1 MNNKD
6 DILFH
11 ADEILGLLPDNDIKK
26 NICDKIVNN
35 KIKKNPIYNT
45 NETKDKAK
53 KDYDLLIKDILIK
66 DIRYFDIRDFK
77 YWVWMH
83 AFVCIFFIVE
93 ALIMSLFDMYRT
105 FINFTLAFIFL
116 LVVSYLY
123 ILVWSNKPISLFRN
137 STSFIALGIFVLHY
151 MLVLFN
157 GCSKSIFLPGLLLL
171 TTTILGLPRDNRNAF
186 NNISGVIISALT
198 IAIFFMPATIFNN
211 HNIDQ
216 TQVVEEKLGLW
227 VSVWILVISIL
238 ITIRLRYIGSKKIIN
253 EE

>member
-1 MNNKD
+1 MKNKD

-11 ADEILGLLPDNDIKK
+11 ADDILGLLPDNDIKK
-26 NICDKIVNN
+26 NICDKIADD
-35 KIKKNPIYNT
+35 IIEKNPIYNT
-45 NETKDKAK
+45 KETKDKAK
-53 KDYDLLIKDILIK
+53 EDYDLLIK

-93 ALIMSLFDMYRT
+93 ARIMSLFDMYRT

-116 LVVSYLY
+116 LLVFYLY
-123 ILVWSNKPISLFRN
+123 VLVWSNKPISLFRN
-137 STSFIALGIFVLHY
+137 STPFIALGIFVLHY

-186 NNISGVIISALT
+186 NNISGVIISVLT

-211 HNIDQ
+211 HIVDQ
-216 TQVVEEKLGLW
+216 PQVAEEKLGLY

-238 ITIRLRYIGSKKIIN
+238 ITIILRLIGSKKIIN